1 MKSTGFGGSVSAC
14 ELSCN
19 PGGCLTMCGMCP
31 SCAFAPRPPGS
42 IQCLWKVSDGFRRR
56 FVLELISRC
65 RNTRLLQRIQSVLSV
80 QSWSLFSY
88 SRSRSPTC
96 PPGHRCHSVDTER
109 GRGSPAGV
117 DVKEIWDWFG
127 SSPDWIK
134 SRYLCRVL
142 SLCDPEML
150 RMVANL
156 TSVLLV
162 RQNRESLQFNGKKQQ
177 HRSHVSFCF
186 GVEFLYLLSCI
197 GFLLQHMFLPVLLK
211 VPKSTFVFVCV
222 KVINLDHVIK

>member
-1 MKSTGFGGSVSAC
+1 MKSTGFGRSVPAS

-19 PGGCLTMCGMCP
+19 PGGCINMCGMCP

-80 QSWSLFSY
+80 TSWSLFSY
-88 SRSRSPTC
+88 SRSSSPTC
-96 PPGHRCHSVDTER
+96 PPGHRCHSVDTGR

-142 SLCDPEML
+142 SFCDPELL

-162 RQNRESLQFNGKKQQ
+162 RQNRGRLQFNGKKQQ
-177 HRSHVSFCF
+177 HRSHVSFSF
-186 GVEFLYLLSCI
+186 GVTFFIYY
-197 GFLLQHMFLPVLLK
+197 PVL
-211 VPKSTFVFVCV
+211 VFYC
-222 KVINLDHVIK
+222 NTRFYQCC